1 MNIEITLED
10 LLKNGSHFGHN
21 KKRWNP
27 KMGKFIYGEKNGT
40 HILDLRKSLP
50 LLENSIKFAFESAKQ
65 NKKFLFVSTK
75 KQHSDLV
82 KTIAEETNN
91 FYVNFRWLGG
101 MLTNWNTVKKSINT
115 LQEYEAILE
124 SDENLFTKKELGDIE
139 KKKIRL
145 DKTLGG
151 IREMKNTPDVVFII
165 DTNKEHIAVLEAKK
179 LGIPIIA
186 IIDTNCDPDPINYP
200 IPANDDGVKSV
211 QFILENFSKVI
222 KLSSD
227 QKDISSDQ
235 KDSST
240 EKGDTVTPEKVDTV
254 TPEEV
259 DTVTPEKVDTVTPEV
274 IEKVIKEGESK
285 DV

>member
-1 MNIEITLED
+1 M
-10 LLKNGSHFGHN
+10 S
-21 KKRWNP
+21 
-27 KMGKFIYGEKNGT
+27 KFIYGEKNGT

-75 KQHSDLV
+75 KQHSDIV

-101 MLTNWNTVKKSINT
+101 MLTNWSTVKKSINT
-115 LQEYEAILE
+115 LKEYESILLSE
-124 SDENLFTKKELGDIE
+124 ENLFTKKELGDIE

-151 IREMKNTPDVVFII
+151 ILEMKNTPDVIFII

-186 IIDTNCDPDPINYP
+186 IIDTNSDPDPIDYP

-211 QFILENFSKVI
+211 QFILDNFSKVI
-222 KLSSD
+222 KLSSEKMETPSEND
-227 QKDISSDQ
+227 NSQKESE
-235 KDSST
+235 
-240 EKGDTVTPEKVDTV
+240 EKNV
-254 TPEEV
+254 
-259 DTVTPEKVDTVTPEV
+259 
-274 IEKVIKEGESK
+274 
-285 DV
+285 

>member
-50 LLENSIKFAFESAKQ
+50 LLENSIKFAFDSAKQ

-75 KQHSDLV
+75 KQHSEIV
-82 KTIAEETNN
+82 KVIAEETNN

-115 LQEYEAILE
+115 LKEYEAILTSE
-124 SDENLFTKKELGDIE
+124 ENLFTKKELGDIE

-151 IREMKNTPDVVFII
+151 ILEMKNTPDVIFII

-186 IIDTNCDPDPINYP
+186 IIDTNCDPDPIDYP

-211 QFILENFSKVI
+211 QFILDNFAKVI
-222 KLSSD
+222 KLSSE
-227 QKDISSDQ
+227 KIETPSEN
-235 KDSST
+235 DSLKNESE
-240 EKGDTVTPEKVDTV
+240 EKNV
-254 TPEEV
+254 
-259 DTVTPEKVDTVTPEV
+259 
-274 IEKVIKEGESK
+274 
-285 DV
+285 

>member
-1 MNIEITLED
+1 
-10 LLKNGSHFGHN
+10 
-21 KKRWNP
+21 
-27 KMGKFIYGEKNGT
+27 
-40 HILDLRKSLP
+40 
-50 LLENSIKFAFESAKQ
+50 
-65 NKKFLFVSTK
+65 
-75 KQHSDLV
+75 
-82 KTIAEETNN
+82 
-91 FYVNFRWLGG
+91 
-101 MLTNWNTVKKSINT
+101 
-115 LQEYEAILE
+115 
-124 SDENLFTKKELGDIE
+124 
-139 KKKIRL
+139 
-145 DKTLGG
+145 
-151 IREMKNTPDVVFII
+151 MKNTPDVVFII

-235 KDSST
+235 KDLST
-240 EKGDTVTPEKVDTV
+240 EKGDTVI
-254 TPEEV
+254 
-259 DTVTPEKVDTVTPEV
+259 PEKVDTVTPEV